1 MKMVYICSPLRGDI
15 QENIK
20 KAVSYCSYAAEQ
32 GVIPLAP
39 HTIFTQYLDDTNPQQ
54 RQKGLQMGLEL
65 LKRCDE
71 LWVCGDVISE
81 GMRQEIEYAEK
92 HNMNILYFPKIIFQ
106 NQIAFPPKEDYDQKM
121 KQKILEIQENY
132 GQIFFTK
139 DEVRGNITSVILPQ
153 EAHSSM
159 SEKDVK
165 EVERYI
171 AFAGSRKH
179 AEAPV
184 EENTMEMEQ

>member
-1 MKMVYICSPLRGDI
+1 MKLVYICSPLRGNI
-15 QENIK
+15 AENIK

-54 RQKGLQMGLEL
+54 RQKGLIMGLEL

-71 LWVCGDVISE
+71 LWVCGDIVSA
-81 GMRQEIEYAEK
+81 GMKQEIKYAKDHGMVTMHYPENFFSRQDK
-92 HNMNILYFPKIIFQ
+92 SH
-106 NQIAFPPKEDYDQKM
+106 KEDYDLKM

-153 EAHSSM
+153 ETHGAM
-159 SEKDVK
+159 SEEEIK

-179 AEAPV
+179 AEEPV